1 MLNHMFAI
9 NNKENASINVV
20 MEYKGYTLSLVF
32 DKSFTHKG
40 ESLNRTELMICK
52 GDDTVT
58 YKFFPNLKDEDGGN
72 DHQETVSGVTLDTLA
87 EVKTMID
94 NGKIDEEI
102 TAMANTEKKRMPYIT
117 VYSSIG
123 GWKSVLMGWDEEME
137 GYVPYQTGFFGY
149 DDKTKAEDDARDWAD
164 AEEVELKL

>member
-52 GDDTVT
+52 GDDTIT
-58 YKFFPNLKDEDGGN
+58 HKFFPNLKDEDGGD

-87 EVKTMID
+87 EIKAAID
-94 NGKIDEEI
+94 KEVD
-102 TAMANTEKKRMPYIT
+102 KRMPYIT

-123 GWKSVLMGWDEEME
+123 GWKSVLMGWDEEMD
-137 GYVPYQTGFFGY
+137 GYVPYQTGFFGF
-149 DDKTKAEDDARDWAD
+149 DDKAKAEDDARYWAE
-164 AEEVELKL
+164 AEEIELKL